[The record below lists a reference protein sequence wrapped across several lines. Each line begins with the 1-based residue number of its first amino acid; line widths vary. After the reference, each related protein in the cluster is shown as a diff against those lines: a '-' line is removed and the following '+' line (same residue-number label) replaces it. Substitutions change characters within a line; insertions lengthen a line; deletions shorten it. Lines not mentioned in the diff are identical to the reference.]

1 MAAKDLTPHIGIFG
15 RRNSGKSSFINALTG
30 LDVSLVSA
38 IPGTTTDPVR
48 KSMEIFGIGPVVL
61 IDTAGMD
68 DEGNLGKK
76 RVSRSL
82 EVIKH
87 IDCGV
92 LIASENIFDSYEE
105 DIIREFENY
114 QIPFFIIHNKSDL
127 SRINQPFYE
136 KISKI
141 ADCKVLEFSSIT
153 GDNLQGVIDLLRLT
167 IPETAFTRNSL
178 LEGIAQ
184 KGDIIIL
191 VTPIDSEAPEGR
203 MILPQVM
210 AIRDILNKNAVC
222 IVLKETEL
230 KQLLKD
236 TELKPKLV
244 MTDSQAFRMVNE
256 ILPQNIPLTS
266 FSIAYAKMRGPFE
279 HYLKGTACISDLKN
293 GDKVLVL
300 ESCTHQISCE
310 DIGRVKIP
318 KLITEFTGQKPEF
331 EVVSGLGKIESEIT
345 DYKLIIQCGGCMAT
359 RKQIMSRLKN
369 AIDKG
374 VPVTNYGMALAF
386 VNGIFERAVQPFK

>member
-15 RRNSGKSSFINALTG
+15 RRNSGKSSFMNALTG

-127 SRINQPFYE
+127 SRINQSFYE
-136 KISKI
+136 KVSDVVSCRI
-141 ADCKVLEFSSIT
+141 VEFSSLT
-153 GDNLQGVIDLLRLT
+153 GDNLQDVIALIKET
-167 IPETAFTRNSL
+167 IPETAFTGHSL
-178 LEGIAQ
+178 LEGIVQ

-210 AIRDILNKNAVC
+210 AIRDILDKNAVC

-230 KQLLKD
+230 GHFLEN
-236 TELKPKLV
+236 TGLKPKLV

-256 ILPQNIPLTS
+256 IVPQNVPLTS

-279 HYLKGTACISDLKN
+279 YYLKGTACISDLKDA
-293 GDKVLVL
+293 DKVLVL
-300 ESCTHQISCE
+300 ESCTHQVSCE
-310 DIGRVKIP
+310 DIGRVKLP
-318 KLITEFTGQKPEF
+318 KLISEFTGQKPDF
-331 EVVSGLGKIESEIT
+331 EIVSGLGKIEREIT
-345 DYKLIIQCGGCMAT
+345 DYKLIIQCGGCMVT
-359 RKQIMSRLKN
+359 RKQIMSRLKD

-374 VPVTNYGMALAF
+374 VHVTNYGMSLAF
-386 VNGIFERAVQPFK
+386 VNGIFERAVQLFK

>member
-15 RRNSGKSSFINALTG
+15 RRNSGKSSFMNALTG
-30 LDVSLVSA
+30 LDVSLVSS

-68 DEGNLGKK
+68 DEGNLGEK

-87 IDCGV
+87 IDCAV
-92 LIASENIFDSYEE
+92 LVVSENIFDSYEE
-105 DIIREFENY
+105 AIIKEFENY
-114 QIPFFIIHNKSDL
+114 LIPFFVVHNKSDL
-127 SRINQPFYE
+127 YRINQPFYK

-141 ADCKVLEFSSIT
+141 ADCKVLEFSSLT
-153 GDNLQGVIDLLRLT
+153 GDNLQAVIDLIKET
-167 IPETAFTRNSL
+167 IPETAFTGNSL

-210 AIRDILNKNAVC
+210 AIRDILDKNAVC

-230 KQLLKD
+230 EQFLKD
-236 TELKPKLV
+236 TVLKPKLV
-244 MTDSQAFRMVNE
+244 MTDSQAFRKVNE
-256 ILPQNIPLTS
+256 IVPQNIPLTS

-279 HYLKGTACISDLKN
+279 HYLKGTACISDLKD
-293 GDKVLVL
+293 GDKVLIL
-300 ESCTHQISCE
+300 ESCTHQVSCE

-318 KLITEFTGQKPEF
+318 RMITEFTGKKPEF
-331 EVVSGLGKIESEIT
+331 EIVSGLGKIEREIT
-345 DYKLIIQCGGCMAT
+345 DYKLVIQCGGCMVT
-359 RKQIMSRLKN
+359 RKQVMSRLKD

-374 VPVTNYGMALAF
+374 VPVTNYGMALAYM
-386 VNGIFERAVQPFK
+386 NGIFERAVQLFK

>member
-15 RRNSGKSSFINALTG
+15 RRNSGKSSFMNALTG

-48 KSMEIFGIGPVVL
+48 KSMEIFGLGPVVL

-68 DEGNLGKK
+68 DEGNLGEK
-76 RVSRSL
+76 RVLRSL

-87 IDCGV
+87 IDCAV

-105 DIIREFENY
+105 ALIKEFEKY
-114 QIPFFIIHNKSDL
+114 QIPFFVVHNKSDL
-127 SRINQPFYE
+127 CRINHLFYE
-136 KISKI
+136 KISMI
-141 ADCKVLEFSSIT
+141 TDCKVLEFSSLT
-153 GDNLQGVIDLLRLT
+153 GDNLQVVIDLIKEI
-167 IPETAFTRNSL
+167 IPETAYTGNSL

-184 KGDIIIL
+184 KADIIIL

-210 AIRDILNKNAVC
+210 AIRDILDKNAVC
-222 IVLKETEL
+222 IVLKETGLE
-230 KQLLKD
+230 QFLKD
-236 TELKPKLV
+236 TGLKPKLV
-244 MTDSQAFRMVNE
+244 MTDSQAFKLVNE
-256 ILPQNIPLTS
+256 IIPKNIPLTS

-279 HYLKGTACISDLKN
+279 NYLKGTTSISNIKD
-293 GDKVLVL
+293 GDKILIL
-300 ESCTHQISCE
+300 ESCTHQVSCE

-318 KLITEFTGQKPEF
+318 RMITEFTGQKPEF
-331 EVVSGLGKIESEIT
+331 EIVTGLGKIEREIT
-345 DYKLIIQCGGCMAT
+345 DYKLIIHCGGCMVT
-359 RKQIMSRLKN
+359 RKQVMSRLKN

-374 VPVTNYGMALAF
+374 VPVTNYGMTLAF
-386 VNGIFERAVQPFK
+386 VNGIFERAVQPFR

>member
-15 RRNSGKSSFINALTG
+15 RRNSGKSSFMNALTG

-48 KSMEIFGIGPVVL
+48 KSMEIFGLGPVVL

-68 DEGNLGKK
+68 DEGNLGEK

-87 IDCGV
+87 IDCAV
-92 LIASENIFDSYEE
+92 LITSENIFDSYEE
-105 DIIREFENY
+105 AIINEFEKY
-114 QIPFFIIHNKSDL
+114 QIPFFVLHNKSDL
-127 SRINQPFYE
+127 CRINNLFYQ
-136 KISKI
+136 KISRVTDYKI
-141 ADCKVLEFSSIT
+141 LEFSSLT
-153 GDNLQGVIDLLRLT
+153 GDNLQDVIDLIKEI
-167 IPETAFTRNSL
+167 IPETAYTGNSL

-210 AIRDILNKNAVC
+210 AIRDILDKNAVC

-230 KQLLKD
+230 DQFIKD
-236 TELKPKLV
+236 TGLKPKLV
-244 MTDSQAFRMVNE
+244 MTDSQAFKLVNE
-256 ILPQNIPLTS
+256 ILPKYIPLTS

-279 HYLKGTACISDLKN
+279 HYLKGTARISNLKDE
-293 GDKVLVL
+293 DKVLIL
-300 ESCTHQISCE
+300 ESCTHQVSCE

-318 KLITEFTGQKPEF
+318 RMITEFTGQKPEF
-331 EVVSGLGKIESEIT
+331 EIVTGLGKIEREIT
-345 DYKLIIQCGGCMAT
+345 DYKLIIQCGGCMVT
-359 RKQIMSRLKN
+359 RKQVMSRLKN

-374 VPVTNYGMALAF
+374 VPVTNYGMTLAY
-386 VNGIFERAVQPFK
+386 VNGIFERAVQPFR